1 MRFLFPYLLKEKF
14 WFLIATTFIL
24 GAALLTM
31 VQAGIVANM
40 ISFALNLEKI
50 PKKEKTSFSLEKTQT
65 SQQKVKQKTN
75 LKTIWTLYKEK
86 GNIGV
91 TKYLIDQKNIWLIA
105 KVVLLCFF
113 LVMLNQLFVFFRD
126 FSSNYLSMLTTTR
139 IREQLFSRM
148 IYFPSSYF
156 HHQSRGDLISKS
168 LNDVLRLQEC
178 FYSFMEAALFGPTM
192 VLVGFL
198 VLVYLNMKMT
208 FAILGFVLLLF
219 FILYLLSLFLK
230 KIVYKIQSN
239 LSNISEYIQKIF
251 FGIDIIKIFQREEYE
266 KRKFKVL
273 LKRHIASS
281 RLERILTKLNT
292 PFTEI
297 SGTLIVFGIIFYG
310 ANLIWKEEIVM
321 EDIFQ
326 FVIMMIYVA
335 PYIRKISSAILI
347 HKEMTV
353 YTERLEGILKQK
365 VEKVNVKRYSKEF
378 VNYKGNIEFK
388 NIFYRYPNCNEWTLN
403 DVSFSVKTGEFIAF
417 VGPSGGGKTT
427 LMKLIPALIQAQ
439 KGSILFDGL
448 NTNKLS
454 LAFIRSQTAYVSQD
468 SILFNE
474 SIKKNI
480 AYGNLSANFKEIVQA
495 AKKAHIHDFILSQKK
510 GYETIVGEGGVT
522 LSGGQ
527 RQRLCIAR
535 AILKKPCILLLDEA
549 TSALDASSE
558 KAVQK
563 AMESLVKKQ
572 TIFVIAH
579 RFSTI
584 MNADK
589 IFVIEKGKIIEQGS
603 HQELSKKGALYQ
615 KLHKLQF
622 YSS

>member
-1 MRFLFPYLLKEKF
+1 M
-14 WFLIATTFIL
+14 
-24 GAALLTM
+24 
-31 VQAGIVANM
+31 
-40 ISFALNLEKI
+40 
-50 PKKEKTSFSLEKTQT
+50 
-65 SQQKVKQKTN
+65 
-75 LKTIWTLYKEK
+75 
-86 GNIGV
+86 
-91 TKYLIDQKNIWLIA
+91 KNE
-105 KVVLLCFF
+105 
-113 LVMLNQLFVFFRD
+113 
-126 FSSNYLSMLTTTR
+126 S
-139 IREQLFSRM
+139 
-148 IYFPSSYF
+148 
-156 HHQSRGDLISKS
+156 
-168 LNDVLRLQEC
+168 
-178 FYSFMEAALFGPTM
+178 
-192 VLVGFL
+192 
-198 VLVYLNMKMT
+198 
-208 FAILGFVLLLF
+208 
-219 FILYLLSLFLK
+219 
-230 KIVYKIQSN
+230 
-239 LSNISEYIQKIF
+239 
-251 FGIDIIKIFQREEYE
+251 
-266 KRKFKVL
+266 FKVL

-281 RLERILTKLNT
+281 RLERIFTKLNT
-292 PFTEI
+292 PLTEI

-310 ANLIWKEEIVM
+310 ANLIWKEQMVM

-365 VEKVNVKRYSKEF
+365 VEKISVKRYPKETINF
-378 VNYKGNIEFK
+378 QGNIQLK

-403 DVSFSVKTGEFIAF
+403 NVSFSVKAGEFIAF

-439 KGSILFDGL
+439 KGSIFFDDCE
-448 NTNKLS
+448 TSELS

-474 SIKKNI
+474 NIKKNI
-480 AYGNLSANFKEIVQA
+480 AYGNLSANFEEIVQA
-495 AKKAHIHDFILSQKK
+495 AKKAHIHDFILSQEK
-510 GYETIVGEGGVT
+510 GYETIVGEGGLT

-527 RQRLCIAR
+527 KQRLCIAR

-563 AMESLVKKQ
+563 AMESLLKKQ
-572 TIFVIAH
+572 TMFVIAH

-603 HQELSKKGALYQ
+603 HKELSKKGALYQ
-615 KLHKLQF
+615 KLHQLQF